1 MGFDDSVP
9 RVPRNAASV
18 VIDRLIDSFQ
28 GIISWYRCAWLIS
41 YAIEISLPT
50 ISSPPLWT
58 RSLLFHSLL
67 PVLIL
72 SRRLHWIYSPGL
84 IRAVTDQSKFY
95 SVAVTSLHFHIQVA
109 PSWMTL
115 QHWILRWSK
124 MSVWIAETQII
135 HVQVWYSLF
144 AQK

>member
-1 MGFDDSVP
+1 MLMGFGDNTLH
-9 RVPRNAASV
+9 VPRNAVSV
-18 VIDRLIDSFQ
+18 VIGRLIDLFL
-28 GIISWYRCAWLIS
+28 GVILWYRCIWLIS
-41 YAIEISLPT
+41 YTIKISLS
-50 ISSPPLWT
+50 IFVSSFMNAH
-58 RSLLFHSLL
+58 RHILL
-67 PVLIL
+67 PILIL
-72 SRRLHWIYSPGL
+72 SCRLHWIYSPRL
-84 IRAVTDQSKFY
+84 IRAVTNQSKFY

-135 HVQVWYSLF
+135 HVQAWYSLF